1 NFYSVYSIQFKI
13 KPVKKIK
20 SIGVPPDMLK
30 SLLIVDDSPVA
41 RMIIKKCLPAGHG
54 LQIYEA
60 GNGQEGVEKYQ
71 QHNPDLTLM
80 DLTMPVMN
88 GFEALENIRALD
100 PNAVVIVSTAD
111 IQEKVIQR
119 VKDLGALYTMKKP
132 PSKKSMA
139 EALERG
145 KEAFTQV
152 QK

>member
-1 NFYSVYSIQFKI
+1 
-13 KPVKKIK
+13 
-20 SIGVPPDMLK
+20 MLK

-41 RMIIKKCLPAGHG
+41 RMITKKCLPAEHD

-60 GNGQEGVEKYQ
+60 GNGQEGVEQYRA
-71 QHNPDLTLM
+71 HNPDLTLM

-88 GFEALENIRALD
+88 GFEALETIRDLD
-100 PNAVVIVSTAD
+100 PDAVVIVSTAD

-132 PSKKSMA
+132 PSKKSLL

-145 KEAFTQV
+145 AEAFAQV
-152 QK
+152 QR